1 MILKSNRLYKRWLFT
16 DWHEKQFET
25 VVDEQATSIDS
36 LYISGGERGIQI
48 EMAVDDLVEVTNA
61 KVMHVTHH

>member
-36 LYISGGERGIQI
+36 LYISGGERGDRLKWQ
-48 EMAVDDLVEVTNA
+48 
-61 KVMHVTHH
+61 

>member
-1 MILKSNRLYKRWLFT
+1 MK
-16 DWHEKQFET
+16 KQFET